1 MSHSRLLRTAA
12 GQRAVTRLRFAALM
26 ALAAPLAACSG
37 ADRVVT
43 GSIRPDD
50 YRIQHPIEL
59 REGWARLEVFPEV
72 RNGALDQRSRAQ
84 VREFA
89 REYRSHG
96 SGEIA
101 LALPQGGRDGAE
113 ARAAEP
119 GLRRALATGG
129 AHGPVR
135 ISYYQV
141 ADPSLAA
148 PVRLSYATITAKVDT
163 RCGQWPNDLASG
175 SSVIGWENREY
186 WNYGCATQQMMATQ
200 VADPR
205 DLVGPGAV
213 APPDSTIRGR
223 AIDAVRKGSDPG
235 TNWKTQNTNIS
246 GLSTGGGSSGGS
258 GSGN

>member
-1 MSHSRLLRTAA
+1 MSHSRLLHTAA
-12 GQRAVTRLRFAALM
+12 RRKAATRLRFAALL
-26 ALAAPLAACSG
+26 AFAAPLAACSG

-43 GSIRPDD
+43 GSIAPDD
-50 YRIQHPIEL
+50 YRIRHPIEL
-59 REGWARLEVFPEV
+59 REGWARLDVFPEV
-72 RNGALDQRSRAQ
+72 RNGALDARSRAQ

-101 LALPQGGRDGAE
+101 LALPRGGRDGAE

-119 GLRRALATGG
+119 GLRRALAAGG
-129 AHGPVR
+129 ASGPVR
-135 ISYYQV
+135 VSTYQV

-148 PVRLSYATITAKVDT
+148 PVRLSYASITAKVDT

-175 SSVIGWENREY
+175 ASVIGWENRQY
-186 WNYGCATQQMMATQ
+186 WNFGCATQQMMAAQ

-223 AIDAVRKGSDPG
+223 AIDAVRKGNDPG

-246 GLSTGGGSSGGS
+246 GLSGAGGSSAGGGS
-258 GSGN
+258 GN